1 MRLIDAD
8 ALMRGLEELKEAYE
22 DSHDDDAL
30 YAAEDFMCLI
40 NEAQTIP
47 NKTNELKKIANKL
60 LKMYTE
66 AQEDVIWDHSGHIE
80 KETEELHSY
89 VKECKATI
97 EKLCTET

>member
-1 MRLIDAD
+1 MRMIDAD
-8 ALMRGLEELKEAYE
+8 ALMRGLEELQEAYR
-22 DSHDDDAL
+22 DSHDDDAY
-30 YAAEDFMCLI
+30 YAAEDFRCLI
-40 NEAQTIP
+40 NEAATIP
-47 NKTNELKKIANKL
+47 NKTIELKKIANKL